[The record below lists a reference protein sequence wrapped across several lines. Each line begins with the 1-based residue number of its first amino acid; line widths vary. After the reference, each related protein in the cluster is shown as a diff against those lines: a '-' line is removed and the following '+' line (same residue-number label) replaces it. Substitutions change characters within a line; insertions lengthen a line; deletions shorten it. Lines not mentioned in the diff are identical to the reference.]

1 MTESRILKVLHW
13 IIILNFALGIL
24 YGAYLSMFVFGGGG
38 VPLFGRASQEPVEVI
53 LKRRLYSVETWIAI
67 SGLAVYL
74 ALTEIMPRRVAGWLS
89 GARAEADRESVPV
102 PDQPGA

>member
-1 MTESRILKVLHW
+1 MTRDKILKVLHW
-13 IIILNFALGIL
+13 IIIVNFALGIL
-24 YGAYLSMFVFGGGG
+24 YGAYLAMFVFGGGG

-89 GARAEADRESVPV
+89 EMGAEGGRESGATA
-102 PDQPGA
+102 DQAQA